1 MNGPDRPLNLQ
12 TGVAF
17 RHIMLLFAVLLGVQS
32 VWLLLAELTR
42 SGIDR
47 LPADSASA
55 AVAAKQRGLAT
66 AGASFGVIRGDLW
79 ADSAFTY
86 ADLLW
91 KDDGSSTGFTP
102 ELDSARRS
110 LRRALGD
117 APHLSA
123 AWLMLAGL
131 AARYPSFNVNATQ
144 ALKTSYYTGP
154 SEQDLMLPR
163 LRVAAKS
170 DFLNDA
176 EIREFVSRDL
186 RLLISRHQKPAIDE
200 AYNGGSPTGQAFI
213 KQIVSQMTAPA
224 PAAPHTAPH
233 Q

>member
-1 MNGPDRPLNLQ
+1 MNGPDRPLSPQ
-12 TGVAF
+12 IGVVF

-47 LPADSASA
+47 LPADAASA

-66 AGASFGVIRGDLW
+66 AAASFGVIRGDLW
-79 ADSAFTY
+79 AESAFTY
-86 ADLLW
+86 ASLLW
-91 KDDGSSTGFTP
+91 KDDASGPGLTA
-102 ELDSARRS
+102 ELDSARGN
-110 LRRALGD
+110 LKRALDD

-131 AARYPSFNVNATQ
+131 AARYPSLNVNATQ

-163 LRVAAKS
+163 LRVAARS

-176 EIREFVSRDL
+176 EIREFVSRDV
-186 RLLISRHQKPAIDE
+186 RLLISRHQKAAIDD
-200 AYNGGSPTGQAFI
+200 AYNGGSPIGQAFI
-213 KQIVSQMTAPA
+213 KQVVSQITAPA
-224 PAAPHTAPH
+224 PAVPHTTPH
-233 Q
+233 